1 MRIDLTPFETRQA
14 RLLSLLDQRHL
25 PVLVVPK
32 PANIFSLTNFR
43 GSAGVAVFGPPDPIL
58 WVDPRYTLQA
68 RESARGVEVREER
81 GRLFKAVAR
90 WLKKKRLTRVG
101 YEDPHLTCR
110 ELRELKDESGGGVRF
125 EPAGGVIEGMRSGK
139 GLGEID
145 CIPKAGRPTPTGLQ
159 EVPRGSP
166 ARKREAQPAA
176 GGG

>member
-1 MRIDLTPFETRQA
+1 MRTDLTPFETRQA
-14 RLLSLLDQRHL
+14 RLLSLLEKRHL
-25 PVLVVPK
+25 PVQVVTK
-32 PANIFSLTNFR
+32 PANIFYLTNFR

-110 ELRELKDESGGGVRF
+110 ELRELKDESGGRVRF
-125 EPAGGVIEGMRSGK
+125 EPAGGLIEELRSVK
-139 GLGEID
+139 DLGEID
-145 CIPKAGRPTPTGLQ
+145 CIRQAGPPPPTGIEEGLRAIR
-159 EVPRGSP
+159 PRMRG
-166 ARKREAQPAA
+166 AQ
-176 GGG
+176 